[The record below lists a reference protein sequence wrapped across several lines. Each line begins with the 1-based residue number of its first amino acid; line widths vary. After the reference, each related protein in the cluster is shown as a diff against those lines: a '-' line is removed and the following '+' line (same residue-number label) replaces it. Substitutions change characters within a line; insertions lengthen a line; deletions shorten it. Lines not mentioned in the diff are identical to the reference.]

1 MSIRGSPLE
10 WNRGPLAD
18 DAPMADRIAAIHLAP
33 LSANEDP
40 QEKHQHA
47 WRDFSGNVRVEPGDS
62 FESRGRAVIFGF

>member
-1 MSIRGSPLE
+1 
-10 WNRGPLAD
+10 
-18 DAPMADRIAAIHLAP
+18 MADRIAAIHLAP